1 MRALALL
8 PLPLLWLAAS
18 CGDDIVQNQA
28 GGADAAP
35 ATLAPG
41 QWELTSHVTRFT
53 QADQGRP
60 RIDTPVGTRA
70 TQSVCVA
77 AGQQLPA
84 ALFAGDNFTCSYSA
98 YYVRNGIANA
108 TLMCRRAGLNGDISL
123 TSSGHFQ
130 ADSLDL
136 HRSVRTILSGDGDVL
151 IESDV
156 TGRRTGTC
164 TPAPAGAAGQN
175 KQ

>member
-8 PLPLLWLAAS
+8 AVLPLAAS
-18 CGDDIVQNQA
+18 CGDDPVENKA
-28 GGADAAP
+28 AAVVAAP
-35 ATLAPG
+35 SPG
-41 QWELTSHVTRFT
+41 QWELTSQVTRFT
-53 QADQGRP
+53 QADHGRP
-60 RIDTPVGTRA
+60 KIDTPVGTRA

-84 ALFAGDNFTCSYSA
+84 ALFAGDNLTCSYSA

-108 TLMCRRAGLNGDISL
+108 TLNCRREGLNGDIAMN
-123 TSSGHFQ
+123 SSGHFQ
-130 ADSLDL
+130 ADSIDL
-136 HRSVRTILSGDGDVL
+136 HRSIRTILQGDGDVL

-156 TGRRTGTC
+156 TGRRTGATC
-164 TPAPAGAAGQN
+164 TPAPAGPAGQN